1 MTGLPVTG
9 LSIQYAI
16 ETADTATGAYT
27 NRCLPLALIPSALPG
42 RVVSAT
48 SARPPD
54 VSLPASGSGT
64 VEL

>member
-1 MTGLPVTG
+1 MTGVPVPG

-27 NRCLPLALIPSALPG
+27 NSCLPLAAMPSALAG

-48 SARPPD
+48 SASPSAA
-54 VSLPASGSGT
+54 SLTASGSGT